1 MSNFS
6 PITWSCH
13 PQMNLVRSEY
23 DRLSTFFRQSNAK
36 PVIIPIIL
44 KSRIHVPPIIQFSI
58 RHTPFFFIN
67 LTSSGYPSLN
77 FVRIR
82 YFFSIG
88 QKSYP
93 FLSQKQNDYNIFKST
108 VVILIKSW
116 WGFGSFKKITKN
128 WKWLWCP

>member
-1 MSNFS
+1 MQKVSIKRYHFLCLKSVTYLSDFISVFVLIWISFREMINFS

-58 RHTPFFFIN
+58 RHTPFFIN
-67 LTSSGYPSLN
+67 LIPTYIEILPKMCQKRCL
-77 FVRIR
+77 VRI
-82 YFFSIG
+82 
-88 QKSYP
+88 
-93 FLSQKQNDYNIFKST
+93 
-108 VVILIKSW
+108 
-116 WGFGSFKKITKN
+116 
-128 WKWLWCP
+128 